1 MTPGSPPKQRNHAA
15 ERCYI
20 TARARNLLLLLLDR
34 SYIAPRH
41 RARGWI
47 RGTEWPVC
55 KAENG

>member
-41 RARGWI
+41 RARG
-47 RGTEWPVC
+47 
-55 KAENG
+55 